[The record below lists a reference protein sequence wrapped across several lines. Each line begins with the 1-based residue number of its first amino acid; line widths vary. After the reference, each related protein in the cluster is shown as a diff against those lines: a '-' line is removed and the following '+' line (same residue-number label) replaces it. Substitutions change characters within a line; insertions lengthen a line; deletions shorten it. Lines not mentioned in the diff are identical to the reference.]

1 MMACLVVVGAG
12 VDAIEKYERRS
23 WNVDGT
29 KFEDVDLACERDSNA
44 RCEVVSVNDDAVC
57 LTDVEFV
64 FGEESSQE
72 GADRD
77 RVDLVA
83 AVTGLL
89 ADVASVE
96 GAIVLRREGTLA
108 SARVSSCCGLAGTNS
123 LSLEHLLS
131 AGSGNAIAQ
140 SAFRT
145 SS

>member
-1 MMACLVVVGAG
+1 M
-12 VDAIEKYERRS
+12 
-23 WNVDGT
+23 
-29 KFEDVDLACERDSNA
+29 
-44 RCEVVSVNDDAVC
+44 EV
-57 LTDVEFV
+57 V

-72 GADRD
+72 GADRE

-96 GAIVLRREGTLA
+96 GAIVLRREGALA
-108 SARVSSCCGLAGTNS
+108 SARVSSCCGLAGTNN
-123 LSLEHLLS
+123 LSLEHPLS
-131 AGSGNAIAQ
+131 AGSGNAMAQ